1 MRCVCARSR
10 PAGRAKPSGRPT
22 CDRLGQLRP
31 RPGEAS
37 ETHEAAPRQQRACP
51 HLLGR
56 RGSQVKGH
64 NASEEAGDREG
75 QPGNGQF
82 NLGRAER
89 GDGPGRAHVRHP
101 GLLGRTPGAVP
112 GTAQGDR
119 SPWRRGRGRKPF
131 SRHRSDTGR
140 SLCDLQSPRVAR
152 GVWLTRKF
160 LPGLQ
165 CTLLC
170 RPDRQTAAGS
180 GPGRVCPKEPEDAEP
195 SGVAPGSGGGRLCAP
210 RHKVWVAS
218 PHMFV
223 PEFPPSWDGADHSTD
238 GQRQHHWDDF
248 ASECRRSLIE
258 TGSRHR

>member
-1 MRCVCARSR
+1 MS
-10 PAGRAKPSGRPT
+10 PPSG
-22 CDRLGQLRP
+22 
-31 RPGEAS
+31 
-37 ETHEAAPRQQRACP
+37 
-51 HLLGR
+51 GR

-82 NLGRAER
+82 NPGRAER

-131 SRHRSDTGR
+131 SRHRSDAGR

-165 CTLLC
+165 CAPLC

-180 GPGRVCPKEPEDAEP
+180 GPGRVCPTEPEDAEP
-195 SGVAPGSGGGRLCAP
+195 PRRQTSVRSQAGRLQAAGAAAFAP
-210 RHKVWVAS
+210 HGTRS
-218 PHMFV
+218 GRRRLTCLYPSFLPRGTELTTV
-223 PEFPPSWDGADHSTD
+223 P
-238 GQRQHHWDDF
+238 
-248 ASECRRSLIE
+248 
-258 TGSRHR
+258 TGNDSITGTTSRANVGGH